1 MDSPLRFLAVAAC
14 ALCLAAAPALAQKSG
29 AVTGQPQPGAA
40 AKPLPPTP
48 AAVLDSLYGKL
59 AKATDAN
66 EAHGILMAIER
77 AHMLSGSPAS
87 DLLMDRA
94 MTAMRGQNPKLALD
108 LLDQIVVIDPD
119 WAEGWNKRA
128 TVRFEQND
136 DIGSM
141 NDISHVLALDPRH
154 VGALSGMGGI
164 MQRNGYDKGALA
176 AFKRVLELYPAQEG
190 LGKMIEKLSGEVE
203 GRGI

>member
-1 MDSPLRFLAVAAC
+1 MASPIRSLAAFLC
-14 ALCLAAAPALAQKSG
+14 ALFLSGAPALAQR
-29 AVTGQPQPGAA
+29 APVPGAA
-40 AKPLPPTP
+40 NPAAVQPAPTP
-48 AAVLDSLYGKL
+48 AAQLDTLYQRL
-59 AKATDAN
+59 AKTTEPD
-66 EAHGILMAIER
+66 EAQGILAAIER
-77 AHMLSGSPAS
+77 AHMHSGSPAS

-94 MTAMRGQNPKLALD
+94 MTAMRGQNAKLALE
-108 LLDQIVVIDPD
+108 LLDQIVLIDPD

-136 DIGSM
+136 DTGSI
-141 NDISHVLALDPRH
+141 NDISRVLALDPRH
-154 VGALSGMGGI
+154 VGALSGMGAI

-190 LGKMIEKLSGEVE
+190 LGKMIEKLTGEVE